1 METQAN
7 NNQNI
12 EQQEEYITIK
22 DLLKE
27 CRKSWYWFL
36 VSVFFCL
43 VAGVYIVI
51 SSPNIYERTAQL
63 LVNDDMKG
71 NQIGNDVT
79 MAFSSMGIVTAS
91 SDVYNEVFVI
101 KSPIIMKKVV
111 ERLKLNVNY
120 EHIGTF
126 KNGTLYGSNQPLEI
140 EFLELEEGSSA
151 SMIVRKDEGSDV
163 ATITD
168 FTQYLA
174 GEEYEYG
181 DKVEFTVN
189 KVDTLSTPIGKIAV
203 RPNASFKGDIAAE
216 MKMLVNTCSV
226 EAKVDAILAGLTSE
240 MIEEHACIILLTY
253 QDTSA
258 KRAEDIINTL
268 IEEYNNSWVD
278 ARNMIAK
285 ATSRFIQER
294 LVVIEQELGDVDTD
308 ISTFKSQN
316 LLPDEQAVSSI
327 YLNRSAKA
335 DDEILTLTNQ
345 LQMAKYVRDYMN
357 NNTHKFDVLPV
368 NTGIGSSSIESQI
381 VEYNSAL
388 VERQRLLSVSSES
401 NPLVK
406 DLDFKIE
413 SGRKTILEAVD
424 NQIVALQNSIAGY
437 QSSRAKA
444 DSKIAANPDQSKY
457 LLSISRQQ
465 KVKEALYLYLLQKR
479 EENELGQTFAPYN
492 SRLISYARG
501 AAAPVSPK
509 KMNILIAAFLLGVLI
524 PFGVIFVRETTNTTV
539 RGKKDLENLTVPYC
553 GQIPLIGVSQN
564 AIGSILSLFKKKKD
578 FSIVVKESYTDGIGE
593 AFRVVRSNITRLVS
607 SYNLEESGKVIM
619 VTSLHSGS
627 GKTFISSNIAAAFAI
642 KGKKVAIVDMDLR
655 RHTLSD
661 KLGHTTSD
669 GVSNLLTTSMSISKC
684 LIKDIEGIANLS
696 LIPAGPT
703 PPNPTEIV
711 DSPKLK
717 EIIEELK
724 KENDVVILDCPP
736 IEIVADTGLIAQY
749 TDMTLFVVRV
759 GLFERASLPEVQ
771 KYYDEAKFNHMA
783 IVLNGSVS
791 SGRAGYGYDYGYGYG
806 YSYGKK

>member
-27 CRKSWYWFL
+27 CRKNWYWFL
-36 VSVFFCL
+36 ISVFFCL
-43 VAGVYIVI
+43 VVGVYIVL

-126 KNGTLYGSNQPLEI
+126 KNSTLYGPNQPLEI
-140 EFLELEEGSSA
+140 EFLGLEEGSSA
-151 SMIVRKDEGSDV
+151 KMIIRKDEGSDV
-163 ATITD
+163 ATISD

-174 GEEYEYG
+174 GEEYEYD

-189 KVDTLSTPIGKIAV
+189 KVDTLSTPLGKIAV

-335 DDEILTLTNQ
+335 DDEILTLNNQ

-381 VEYNSAL
+381 VEYNSTL

-437 QSSRAKA
+437 Q
-444 DSKIAANPDQSKY
+444 
-457 LLSISRQQ
+457 
-465 KVKEALYLYLLQKR
+465 
-479 EENELGQTFAPYN
+479 
-492 SRLISYARG
+492 
-501 AAAPVSPK
+501 
-509 KMNILIAAFLLGVLI
+509 
-524 PFGVIFVRETTNTTV
+524 
-539 RGKKDLENLTVPYC
+539 
-553 GQIPLIGVSQN
+553 
-564 AIGSILSLFKKKKD
+564 
-578 FSIVVKESYTDGIGE
+578 
-593 AFRVVRSNITRLVS
+593 
-607 SYNLEESGKVIM
+607 
-619 VTSLHSGS
+619 
-627 GKTFISSNIAAAFAI
+627 
-642 KGKKVAIVDMDLR
+642 
-655 RHTLSD
+655 
-661 KLGHTTSD
+661 
-669 GVSNLLTTSMSISKC
+669 
-684 LIKDIEGIANLS
+684 
-696 LIPAGPT
+696 
-703 PPNPTEIV
+703 
-711 DSPKLK
+711 
-717 EIIEELK
+717 
-724 KENDVVILDCPP
+724 
-736 IEIVADTGLIAQY
+736 
-749 TDMTLFVVRV
+749 
-759 GLFERASLPEVQ
+759 
-771 KYYDEAKFNHMA
+771 
-783 IVLNGSVS
+783 
-791 SGRAGYGYDYGYGYG
+791 
-806 YSYGKK
+806 